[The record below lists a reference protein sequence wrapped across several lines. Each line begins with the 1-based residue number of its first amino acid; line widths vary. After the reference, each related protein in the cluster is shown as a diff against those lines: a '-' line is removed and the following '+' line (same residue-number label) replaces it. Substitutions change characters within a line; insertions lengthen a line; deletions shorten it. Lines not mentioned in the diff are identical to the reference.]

1 MTAERIGAWSDL
13 RLRVISAAIL
23 IPLAIAAVALGGW
36 VWKIWLSV
44 FVAGMGFEWTKL
56 CKVGPFGVG
65 FVSVLLVN
73 GYVAARV
80 TPVLG
85 LSEILSGA
93 LLVAICYWRLT
104 LGLGILYLSPAFVS
118 LLVMRNVPGGL
129 RDVLFL
135 VAVVWGTDIGAYLV
149 GRFIGGPRLA
159 PRISPGK
166 TWSGA
171 LGGLAAAACAGAAAG
186 YERAAMAAIL
196 AVGLSVIAQAGD
208 LLESAIK
215 RHFGVKD
222 SGNIIP
228 GHGGLLDRLDGVLTA
243 APAAML
249 WSALVTPHAMLWSVG
264 P

>member
-1 MTAERIGAWSDL
+1 M
-13 RLRVISAAIL
+13 ISAAVL
-23 IPLAIAAVALGGW
+23 IPLAIAAMVLGGF
-36 VWKIWLSV
+36 VWKMWLTL
-44 FVAGMGFEWTKL
+44 FVAGMWAEWAKL
-56 CKVGPFGVG
+56 CKAFPSGIGFGLAL
-65 FVSVLLVN
+65 VLS
-73 GYVAARV
+73 GYEATRV
-80 TPVLG
+80 TPVFSLG
-85 LSEILSGA
+85 AILCGAVIVGLLS
-93 LLVAICYWRLT
+93 WRLT
-104 LGLGILYLSPAFVS
+104 LGLGVLYICPAFVS
-118 LLVMRNVPGGL
+118 LLLMRSAAGGL

-135 VAVVWGTDIGAYLV
+135 VVVVWGTDIGAYLV
-149 GRFIGGPRLA
+149 GRLIGGPRLA

-171 LGGLAAAACAGAAAG
+171 LGGLAVAAFAGAVAG
-186 YERAAMAAIL
+186 YESPLFAAFL
-196 AVGLSVIAQAGD
+196 ALGLSVIAQAGD

-249 WSALVTPHAMLWSVG
+249 WSALVTPHAMLWMVA